1 MVPSHL
7 KADVL
12 LEGFATLF
20 AGVDHIRVRVA
31 LMADQRPG
39 VLAALA
45 AFRANEQFA
54 LVVVAPQMLLEIVL
68 VLQPALAVGTR
79 ALDAW
84 PALLEVQA
92 NVLLKDGL
100 VLDLLAAD
108 MADIGRLPV
117 LHTHTQEGFQFVD
130 LVQEPIAIIG
140 RVQQRVGLIT
150 WGKKS

>member
-1 MVPSHL
+1 
-7 KADVL
+7 
-12 LEGFATLF
+12 
-20 AGVDHIRVRVA
+20 VRVA
-31 LMADQRPG
+31 LVTDQRSG

-84 PALLEVQA
+84 PTLLEVQA

-100 VLDLLAAD
+100 VLDLLTAD
-108 MADIGRLPV
+108 MADIGRLAV
-117 LHTHTQEGFQFVD
+117 LHADVD
-130 LVQEPIAIIG
+130 LHVVLRGETVERKERGYQGSWVLGNGSTYALCLG
-140 RVQQRVGLIT
+140 H
-150 WGKKS
+150 WGQMNLRSLTGT